1 MYSLIKC
8 TFCCLLYSLHI
19 QAQYP
24 KGFTVLSDQ
33 IPSLDIDLGY
43 ATSANFMGRPVRG
56 YKNAVVLGT
65 KELATQ
71 LENIQNKLLSKGLGL
86 KIFDAYRP
94 QTAVNDFIQW
104 AKIQEDTLKKRDYY
118 PKIAKIKLFDLGYIA
133 SKSGHSRGSTVDLT
147 IIYTQGAQKGKTLDM
162 GGSWDFFG
170 SRSNYDYSLLT
181 PAQQANRKFLREL
194 MITHGFKPYDKEW
207 WHFTIQNEPF
217 PDTYFDFLF
226 SEL

>member
-56 YKNAVVLGT
+56 YKNAVALGT

-104 AKIQEDTLKKRDYY
+104 AKIQEDTLKKETTILKLQKLNCLIWDISLQKVAIAEGVLLILQLYI
-118 PKIAKIKLFDLGYIA
+118 PKELKE
-133 SKSGHSRGSTVDLT
+133 
-147 IIYTQGAQKGKTLDM
+147 GK
-162 GGSWDFFG
+162 
-170 SRSNYDYSLLT
+170 
-181 PAQQANRKFLREL
+181 P
-194 MITHGFKPYDKEW
+194 
-207 WHFTIQNEPF
+207 
-217 PDTYFDFLF
+217 
-226 SEL
+226 